1 MTLEELILNCKKQ
14 DLKAQ
19 EELYKKFSGILFAV
33 CLKYSPNYHEAED
46 NLQDA
51 FLTIFQRIEQFK
63 SKGSFEGWMKRVAIN
78 TVLQKYRK
86 KKTFHLSNE
95 EQIEEE
101 EEVVEV
107 EDNQVP
113 LDFLLKIV
121 QELPNKY
128 RLVFTMYVL
137 DDYSHK
143 EIADSVGISV
153 GTSKSNLARAR
164 GILKIKIED
173 YYKVKSKNIHAM
185 AGIADLSTR
194 SLVTFVDNLKFAKE
208 LIEEGKIVFVFG
220 VGGNDKKNSSSWLL
234 ENWDKPEVQRLWG
247 KYRNLDNNGH
257 WQVKELSIDVKK
269 SLSDQKHFV
278 RSEHWHIVDG
288 KLEMNLEFQNGYKT
302 SKVYTTGDS
311 IDIPPCTWHKAINVG
326 KNPVK
331 VIEVWM
337 GDLLSE
343 DDIERRD

>member
-1 MTLEELILNCKKQ
+1 LTLEELISNCKKQ

-63 SKGSFEGWMKRVAIN
+63 NKGSFEGWMKRVAIN

-86 KKTFHLSNE
+86 KKIFHLSNE

-101 EEVVEV
+101 EVVEV
-107 EDNQVP
+107 DNNQVP

-121 QELPNKY
+121 QELPDRY
-128 RLVFTMYVL
+128 QLVFTMYVL

-143 EIADSVGISV
+143 EIADSLGISV

-173 YYKVKSKNIHAM
+173 YYKVKLKN
-185 AGIADLSTR
+185 
-194 SLVTFVDNLKFAKE
+194 
-208 LIEEGKIVFVFG
+208 
-220 VGGNDKKNSSSWLL
+220 
-234 ENWDKPEVQRLWG
+234 
-247 KYRNLDNNGH
+247 
-257 WQVKELSIDVKK
+257 
-269 SLSDQKHFV
+269 
-278 RSEHWHIVDG
+278 
-288 KLEMNLEFQNGYKT
+288 
-302 SKVYTTGDS
+302 
-311 IDIPPCTWHKAINVG
+311 
-326 KNPVK
+326 
-331 VIEVWM
+331 
-337 GDLLSE
+337 
-343 DDIERRD
+343 

>member
-1 MTLEELILNCKKQ
+1 MTLEELISNCKKQ

-63 SKGSFEGWMKRVAIN
+63 NKGSFEGWIKRIAIN

-86 KKTFHLSNE
+86 KKIFHLSNE

-101 EEVVEV
+101 EVVKV
-107 EDNQVP
+107 ENNQVP

-121 QELPNKY
+121 QELPNRY

-143 EIADSVGISV
+143 EISDFVGISV

-164 GILKIKIED
+164 GILKVKIED
-173 YYKVKSKNIHAM
+173 YYKEKEKN
-185 AGIADLSTR
+185 
-194 SLVTFVDNLKFAKE
+194 
-208 LIEEGKIVFVFG
+208 
-220 VGGNDKKNSSSWLL
+220 
-234 ENWDKPEVQRLWG
+234 
-247 KYRNLDNNGH
+247 
-257 WQVKELSIDVKK
+257 
-269 SLSDQKHFV
+269 
-278 RSEHWHIVDG
+278 
-288 KLEMNLEFQNGYKT
+288 
-302 SKVYTTGDS
+302 
-311 IDIPPCTWHKAINVG
+311 
-326 KNPVK
+326 
-331 VIEVWM
+331 
-337 GDLLSE
+337 
-343 DDIERRD
+343 

>member
-1 MTLEELILNCKKQ
+1 LTLEELISNCKKQ

-51 FLTIFQRIEQFK
+51 FLKIFQRIEQFK
-63 SKGSFEGWMKRVAIN
+63 NKGSFEGWMKRVAIN

-101 EEVVEV
+101 EVVEV
-107 EDNQVP
+107 ENNQVP

-121 QELPNKY
+121 QELPDRY
-128 RLVFTMYVL
+128 QLVFTMYVL

-173 YYKVKSKNIHAM
+173 YYKVKLKN
-185 AGIADLSTR
+185 
-194 SLVTFVDNLKFAKE
+194 
-208 LIEEGKIVFVFG
+208 
-220 VGGNDKKNSSSWLL
+220 
-234 ENWDKPEVQRLWG
+234 
-247 KYRNLDNNGH
+247 
-257 WQVKELSIDVKK
+257 
-269 SLSDQKHFV
+269 
-278 RSEHWHIVDG
+278 
-288 KLEMNLEFQNGYKT
+288 
-302 SKVYTTGDS
+302 
-311 IDIPPCTWHKAINVG
+311 
-326 KNPVK
+326 
-331 VIEVWM
+331 
-337 GDLLSE
+337 
-343 DDIERRD
+343 

>member
-1 MTLEELILNCKKQ
+1 MTLEELISNCKKQ

-51 FLTIFQRIEQFK
+51 FLIIFQRIEQFK
-63 SKGSFEGWMKRVAIN
+63 NKGSFEGWMKRVAIN

-101 EEVVEV
+101 EVVEV
-107 EDNQVP
+107 ENNQVP

-121 QELPNKY
+121 QELPDRY
-128 RLVFTMYVL
+128 QLVFTMYVL

-173 YYKVKSKNIHAM
+173 YYKVKLKN
-185 AGIADLSTR
+185 
-194 SLVTFVDNLKFAKE
+194 
-208 LIEEGKIVFVFG
+208 
-220 VGGNDKKNSSSWLL
+220 
-234 ENWDKPEVQRLWG
+234 
-247 KYRNLDNNGH
+247 
-257 WQVKELSIDVKK
+257 
-269 SLSDQKHFV
+269 
-278 RSEHWHIVDG
+278 
-288 KLEMNLEFQNGYKT
+288 
-302 SKVYTTGDS
+302 
-311 IDIPPCTWHKAINVG
+311 
-326 KNPVK
+326 
-331 VIEVWM
+331 
-337 GDLLSE
+337 
-343 DDIERRD
+343 